1 MHEHGTFRIRPIDA
15 RDDAAVAA
23 IIRTVMPE
31 FGATGCGFA
40 ISDPEVDWMH
50 RAYGAPRSAYFVVER
65 RGAPAPADH
74 GDGAQGADGRDDE
87 AQSVWTVEG
96 GGGVAPLAGGAE
108 DVCELR
114 KMYFLPS
121 VRGLGAGAAMMARCL
136 DAARGFGYRQ
146 CYLETLT
153 GMDAAMRLYERSG
166 FRRIDAPMGATG
178 HGGCNTFY
186 LRAL

>member
-1 MHEHGTFRIRPIDA
+1 VFQTAMPDTPSLRIRPIEV
-15 RDDAAVAA
+15 RDDAAIAA

-31 FGATGCGFA
+31 FGACGSGFA

-50 RAYGAPRSAYFVVER
+50 RAYAEPRSAYFVVER
-65 RGAPAPADH
+65 DH
-74 GDGAQGADGRDDE
+74 GDGRW
-87 AQSVWTVEG
+87 VVEG
-96 GGGVAPLAGGAE
+96 GGGVAPLAGGDE
-108 DVCELR
+108 GTCELR

-121 VRGLGAGAAMMARCL
+121 LRGLGAGAALMSRCL
-136 DAARGFGYRQ
+136 DAARGFGFAR

-166 FRRIDAPMGATG
+166 FRRIDHAMGATG

-186 LRAL
+186 LRELGEA